1 MKICILTIA
10 TNKYI
15 NFVQELYDNIEEFF
29 LPDHEKTCL
38 LFTDHELEEVS
49 DNVRVHTID
58 HEPWPMPTLKRYNY
72 FMKEKDF
79 ILEHDYCFYFDVDMA
94 IHQIVG
100 DEILGDLVAT
110 NHFYQ
115 SRMDDASKSFDRN
128 SKSLAFVSYGEKA
141 RSYYAG
147 GFNGGKTEVFMD
159 MAKTISHRVDKDL
172 EAGIVAQWHDESHM
186 NRYMIDHPPSRPLSY
201 EYCYPE
207 PELGRH
213 PNDNP
218 KIIALL
224 KNHGELRS

>member
-1 MKICILTIA
+1 
-10 TNKYI
+10 
-15 NFVQELYDNIEEFF
+15 
-29 LPDHEKTCL
+29 
-38 LFTDHELEEVS
+38 
-49 DNVRVHTID
+49 
-58 HEPWPMPTLKRYNY
+58 
-72 FMKEKDF
+72 MKEKDF

-94 IHQIVG
+94 IHQVVG

-128 SKSLAFVSYGEKA
+128 SKSLAFVPYGEKA

-159 MAKTISHRVDKDL
+159 MAKTISFRVDKDL

>member
-1 MKICILTIA
+1 
-10 TNKYI
+10 
-15 NFVQELYDNIEEFF
+15 
-29 LPDHEKTCL
+29 
-38 LFTDHELEEVS
+38 
-49 DNVRVHTID
+49 
-58 HEPWPMPTLKRYNY
+58 
-72 FMKEKDF
+72 
-79 ILEHDYCFYFDVDMA
+79 
-94 IHQIVG
+94 
-100 DEILGDLVAT
+100 
-110 NHFYQ
+110 
-115 SRMDDASKSFDRN
+115 MDDASKSFDRN
-128 SKSLAFVSYGEKA
+128 SKSLAFVPYGEKA

-159 MAKTISHRVDKDL
+159 MAKTISFRVDKDL